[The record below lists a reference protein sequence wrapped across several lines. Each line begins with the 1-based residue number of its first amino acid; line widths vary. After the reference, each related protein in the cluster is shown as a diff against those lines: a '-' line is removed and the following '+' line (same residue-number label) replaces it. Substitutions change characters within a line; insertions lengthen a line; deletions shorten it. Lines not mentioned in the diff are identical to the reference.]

1 MKTIQSGHSWTYSTC
16 AMGLPTVG
24 CEAPSGRLCC
34 SLWCKH
40 RVKLMFLCLQRG
52 AQKDP
57 LRRVP
62 GARSAGGDEMTD
74 TLQS

>member
-1 MKTIQSGHSWTYSTC
+1 MLWGFLQ
-16 AMGLPTVG
+16 LDVRLLQVG
-24 CEAPSGRLCC
+24 CAVM
-34 SLWCKH
+34 H

-57 LRRVP
+57 LSRVP